1 MNVTY
6 TDESI
11 REIDELLNSKRAYVG
26 TDGRPIA
33 SIAISTVNLVLYNL
47 TGD

>member
-1 MNVTY
+1 M
-6 TDESI
+6 DESI
-11 REIDELLNSKRAYVG
+11 REVDDFFLSKRAYVG